1 MFTLL
6 LLDEPVPVNG
16 RMKVPV
22 TQRLGVCPNPECK
35 LERPYG
41 PSAIAHDCYTPYGVT
56 RGQNRCCCHEL
67 SRAHS

>member
-22 TQRLGVCPNPECK
+22 TQRLGVCPNPEWK

-41 PSAIAHDCYTPYGVT
+41 PSAIARLLHSVWCYSRTKSML
-56 RGQNRCCCHEL
+56 L
-67 SRAHS
+67 S